1 MSIELG
7 EGAKGACLS
16 SVAALIDAAGPSGRI
31 ELLTAKGVVLAVLR
45 FSYPC
50 AGAPDGGEMAF
61 GPISDDANSRARGRA
76 TDARITDASGSEV
89 FRCDVSGLDGEA
101 VVQLNST
108 DIVPG
113 GVVRLKSFTLAI

>member
-1 MSIELG
+1 MSIELS
-7 EGAKGACLS
+7 EDARSACLQ
-16 SVAALIDAAGPSGRI
+16 SVARLIDAAGQAGRI
-31 ELLTAKGVVLAVLR
+31 ELLTSKGVVLSVLR

-50 AGAPDGGEMAF
+50 AGMPDGGEMKF
-61 GPISDDANSRARGRA
+61 GPISEDANTRARGKA
-76 TDARITDASGSEV
+76 TDARITDASGNEI
-89 FRCDVSGLDGEA
+89 FRCDVSALDGDA

>member
-1 MSIELG
+1 MSIELS
-7 EGAKGACLS
+7 EDARNAALS

-31 ELLTAKGVVLAVLR
+31 ELLTAKGVVLSVLH
-45 FSYPC
+45 FSFPC
-50 AGAPDGGEMAF
+50 AGAPDGGSMAF
-61 GPISDDANSRARGRA
+61 GPISDDANSRARGKA
-76 TDARITDASGSEV
+76 TDARITDAANNEV
-89 FRCDVSGLDGEA
+89 FRCDVSGLDGNA